1 MNDYRIEIHPLQ
13 PFLPSNAILLL
24 LGSFPP
30 PRSKWRMDFFYPNFQ
45 NDMWRIMGVAFFNDK
60 DHFLT
65 EDKKSFNKKRII
77 CFLEEKGIAI
87 FDMAHKVIRHK
98 ENASDRDLEVVA
110 PIDIRSVLLL
120 IPSCRF
126 LAATGEKA
134 MDTLLSQFPSVE
146 KRPSIGNFIE
156 IPIDEQ
162 LYRLYRMPSSSR
174 AYPKSLEEKASFYA
188 KMFHDAGLL

>member
-98 ENASDRDLEVVA
+98 ENASDRELEVVA
-110 PIDIRSVLLL
+110 PIDIRSVLLQ

-126 LAATGEKA
+126 LTATGEKA
-134 MDTLLSQFPSVE
+134 MDTLLSQFPLVE

>member
-1 MNDYRIEIHPLQ
+1 MNDFRIEIHPLQ

-110 PIDIRSVLLL
+110 PIDIRSVLLQ

>member
-45 NDMWRIMGVAFFNDK
+45 NDMWRIMGIAFFNDK

>member
-174 AYPKSLEEKASFYA
+174 AYPKALEEKASFYA

>member
-1 MNDYRIEIHPLQ
+1 M
-13 PFLPSNAILLL
+13 
-24 LGSFPP
+24 
-30 PRSKWRMDFFYPNFQ
+30 
-45 NDMWRIMGVAFFNDK
+45 VFFNNK
-60 DHFLT
+60 DYFLT
-65 EDKKSFNKKRII
+65 EDKKSFNKERII
-77 CFLEEKGIAI
+77 VFLEEKRIAV

-98 ENASDRDLEVVA
+98 GNASDRDLEVIA
-110 PIDIRSVLLL
+110 PIDIRSVLLK

-126 LAATGEKA
+126 VAATGEKA
-134 MDTLLSQFPSVE
+134 MDALLSQFPSVE

>member
-45 NDMWRIMGVAFFNDK
+45 NDMWRIMGVVFVNNK
-60 DHFLT
+60 DYFLT
-65 EDKKSFNKKRII
+65 EDKKSFNKERII
-77 CFLEEKGIAI
+77 VFLEEKRIAV

-98 ENASDRDLEVVA
+98 GNASDRDLEVIA
-110 PIDIRSVLLL
+110 PIDIRSVLLK

-126 LAATGEKA
+126 VAATGEKA
-134 MDTLLSQFPSVE
+134 MDALLSQFPSVE

>member
-98 ENASDRDLEVVA
+98 ENASDRELEVVA

-174 AYPKSLEEKASFYA
+174 AYPKALEEKASFYA

>member
-1 MNDYRIEIHPLQ
+1 MNESQIEIHPLL
-13 PFLPSNAILLL
+13 PFLPSDSMVLL

-30 PRSKWRMDFFYPNFQ
+30 PRSKWKMDFFYPNFQ
-45 NDMWRIMGVAFFNDK
+45 NDMWRIMGVVFFNNK
-60 DHFLT
+60 DYFLT
-65 EDKKSFNKKRII
+65 EDKKSFNKERII
-77 CFLEEKGIAI
+77 VFLEEKRIAV
-87 FDMAHKVIRHK
+87 FDMGHKVIRHK
-98 ENASDRDLEVVA
+98 GNASDRDLEVIA
-110 PIDIRSVLLL
+110 PIDIRSLLL
-120 IPSCRF
+120 KIPSCSF
-126 LAATGEKA
+126 VAVTGEKA
-134 MDTLLSQFPSVE
+134 MDTLLLQIPSVE